1 MDYGS
6 AENQIAKVEQQAQPL
21 LQSIQALA
29 QKLRTGAPD
38 EATGREW
45 AMDLREI
52 ALTMQTQNQAVVTL
66 VNQMADYIRNLEGQL
81 ATHPAATVQPR
92 GWSNRPAFG
101 TGGGF
106 WSTVTSGLGMGA
118 GFAVANDV
126 VGSLFNM
133 L

>member
-6 AENQIAKVEQQAQPL
+6 AQNQIVKVEQQAQTL
-21 LQSIQALA
+21 LQSMQTLA

-38 EATGREW
+38 ETTGREW

-66 VNQMADYIRNLEGQL
+66 VNQMADYIHNLEGQL
-81 ATHPAATVQPR
+81 ATHPAPTVQPR
-92 GWSNRPAFG
+92 GWSNQPSFR

-106 WSTVTSGLGMGA
+106 WNTVTSGLGMGA

-126 VGSLFNM
+126 VGSLFN
-133 L
+133 LL

>member
-52 ALTMQTQNQAVVTL
+52 ALTMQTQNQALQAKCFL
-66 VNQMADYIRNLEGQL
+66 VMDYILGSWYTFTYMIL
-81 ATHPAATVQPR
+81 HHKTYCHYYPY
-92 GWSNRPAFG
+92 F
-101 TGGGF
+101 
-106 WSTVTSGLGMGA
+106 TSMVIFSIIHLTP
-118 GFAVANDV
+118 
-126 VGSLFNM
+126 
-133 L
+133 

>member
-6 AENQIAKVEQQAQPL
+6 AENQIVKVEQQAQTL
-21 LQSIQALA
+21 FQGMQTLA

-66 VNQMADYIRNLEGQL
+66 VNQMADYIHILEGQL
-81 ATHPAATVQPR
+81 ATHPAPTVQPR
-92 GWSNRPAFG
+92 GWSSQPSFG

-106 WSTVTSGLGMGA
+106 WNTVTSGLGMGA

-126 VGSLFNM
+126 VGSLFN
-133 L
+133 LL

>member
-1 MDYGS
+1 MDYSS
-6 AENQIAKVEQQAQPL
+6 AENQITKVELQAQTL
-21 LQSIQALA
+21 FQSMQGLA
-29 QKLRTGAPD
+29 QKLRTGSPD

-52 ALTMQTQNQAVVTL
+52 ALTMQTQNQTVVTL
-66 VNQMADYIRNLEGQL
+66 INQMAEYIHSLEGQL
-81 ATHPAATVQPR
+81 ATHPNPTVPPR
-92 GWSNRPAFG
+92 GWSSQPSFG

-106 WSTVTSGLGMGA
+106 WNTVTSGLGMGA
-118 GFAVANDV
+118 GFAVASDV